1 MDEESALEDHHL
13 QTRDQMFKSLLEL
26 HMQIN
31 TFDCSFGFA
40 TNDKQ
45 QQTVCPQRQGRRERK
60 KVEEKEPFI
69 LVISTNILIKE
80 EANIIKY

>member
-13 QTRDQMFKSLLEL
+13 LTRDQIFMSLLVL
-26 HMQIN
+26 RMQIK
-31 TFDCSFGFA
+31 DYSFRSA

-45 QQTVCPQRQGRRERK
+45 QQTVCPQRE
-60 KVEEKEPFI
+60 KVEAKEPFI
-69 LVISTNILIKE
+69 LVIPTNILIKE